1 MDEAPSE
8 HEPVISFDPVP
19 VPLLRGAPF
28 PRPAPFRRTHLDDRA
43 PSAYARGSW
52 TFASIHFKSVRRTW
66 SVVLLCAFIVAGF
79 GGDALAEPHMTL
91 GAAAGGGMLAGGLM
105 GPTAD
110 DAHVANRATMGPRV
124 AKSHD
129 RATPANGA
137 GNSRGAV
144 VQDTGDVH
152 LGGFVMNETFS
163 VIGNDFYTAFYGA
176 WSEPEGVS
184 MYTVFVDEEPAPR
197 FGARIRVKVDDT
209 LLYQAFLRPNNGK
222 IRRAARQAVRRAQL
236 YLQKYHEPRTV
247 Y

>member
-1 MDEAPSE
+1 MDEDPSE
-8 HEPVISFDPVP
+8 HEPFISFNPVP
-19 VPLLRGAPF
+19 FPVLTGARLPH
-28 PRPAPFRRTHLDDRA
+28 PAPCRRTHLDERA
-43 PSAYARGSW
+43 PYVCARGSGSSD
-52 TFASIHFKSVRRTW
+52 SIHFKRVRR
-66 SVVLLCAFIVAGF
+66 SCAVVLLFACIVGGF
-79 GGDALAEPHMTL
+79 GGDALAEPPMTL
-91 GAAAGGGMLAGGLM
+91 DAVAGDGMLAGGLM

-110 DAHVANRATMGPRV
+110 DAHAANRATLGPRV
-124 AKSHD
+124 VKSRD
-129 RATPANGA
+129 RATPENGT
-137 GNSRGAV
+137 GSSRIAA

-222 IRRAARQAVRRAQL
+222 IRRAARQAVGRVQL
-236 YLQKYHEPRTV
+236 YLRKYHEPRTV